1 VPSLGL
7 ADSLQGLC
15 VVGAHSDLSYVYI
28 TVGGSNHTQILLAD
42 ALTLSSELS
51 DSAERSSLR
60 GLTTGVRVNLSI
72 EHEDV
77 NVLAAGN
84 HVVETAV
91 TDVVRGTVTTDN
103 PL

>member
-1 VPSLGL
+1 MPSLGL
-7 ADSLQGLC
+7 ADSLEGLC
-15 VVGAHSDLSYVYI
+15 VVSAHSDLSYVYI

-51 DSAERSSLR
+51 DSAERCSLR
-60 GLTTGVRVNLSI
+60 SLTTSVRVNLSI

-77 NVLAAGN
+77 HVLTAGN
-84 HVVETAV
+84 HMVETAV
-91 TDVVRGTVTTDN
+91 TDVVRSTVTTDD